1 MLPLGKRGFDLGPLA
16 FHLGLWVPSA
26 NSREFADVNRAHETK
41 CESPEGVT
49 MGSSSRKPR
58 PGLLQTRTMSPD
70 PPREFRSAAAL
81 SWNSTKVA
89 IEDRLSTVTSSA
101 LNCLIAHRSETIRK
115 HFEYTSRGFHVSAR
129 FDVVLDLGGD
139 DQHFVVRHLFRR
151 PSGSACSYD
160 SETLDRR
167 SNLSIARWAST
178 R

>member
-1 MLPLGKRGFDLGPLA
+1 MGPSI

-26 NSREFADVNRAHETK
+26 NLREFADVNRAHEAAR
-41 CESPEGVT
+41 ESPEGVT
-49 MGSSSRKPR
+49 IRSSSRTALPS
-58 PGLLQTRTMSPD
+58 LLQTRTMSPD
-70 PPREFRSAAAL
+70 PPRELRFAAAL

-101 LNCLIAHRSETIRK
+101 LNCLIAHRSETIRE

-129 FDVVLDLGGD
+129 FDVVFNLGGD

-167 SNLSIARWAST
+167 SNLSIARWAAT